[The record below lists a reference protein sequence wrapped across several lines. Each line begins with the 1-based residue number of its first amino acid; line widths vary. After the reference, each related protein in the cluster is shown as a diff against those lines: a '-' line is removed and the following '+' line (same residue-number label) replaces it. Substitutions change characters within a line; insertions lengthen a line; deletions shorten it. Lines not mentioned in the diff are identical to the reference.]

1 MSTTSKHDVAV
12 WKIHVYWMHLLVSL
26 QILRTQARAW
36 LSAVT
41 EHMAVTLYAEVHL
54 QWLLTVAPVFL
65 LLPPFSK
72 AFSLHPHW
80 HWTPTEG
87 FTEQISEMTF
97 DRIWGGTQRE
107 TDREMGER
115 EREGGSCAPREAV
128 STLKLVSHMTWKQ
141 EQVLQ
146 GFGPNPGSV
155 TH

>member
-26 QILRTQARAW
+26 QILQTQARAW

-97 DRIWGGTQRE
+97 DRIWGG
-107 TDREMGER
+107 GHR
-115 EREGGSCAPREAV
+115 ERQTERWGRGRERGA
-128 STLKLVSHMTWKQ
+128 LVLLERQWAHWSLWATWLGNRSKSSKALVQ
-141 EQVLQ
+141 IPAL
-146 GFGPNPGSV
+146 
-155 TH
+155 

>member
-12 WKIHVYWMHLLVSL
+12 WKIHVYWMHLLVCL

-41 EHMAVTLYAEVHL
+41 EHMAVTFYAEVHL

-72 AFSLHPHW
+72 PSSLHPHW

-97 DRIWGGTQRE
+97 DRIRGGGGQT
-107 TDREMGER
+107 ER
-115 EREGGSCAPREAV
+115 DGRGRGRGALVLLERQWAHWSLWATCLGNRSKSSKA
-128 STLKLVSHMTWKQ
+128 LVQ
-141 EQVLQ
+141 FPAL
-146 GFGPNPGSV
+146 
-155 TH
+155 